1 MISGEKLDYMV
12 RCYIT
17 KMRERGGIVNT
28 KVVKAG
34 ARGILMAVLLCYQ
47 HHGQSPYS

>member
-34 ARGILMAVLLCYQ
+34 ARGILMVVLLC
-47 HHGQSPYS
+47 